1 MSSSVKVVIKPYKNK
16 ELRAMYGM
24 DDNPKAWKKQ
34 LDRYK
39 EAIGERRGQF
49 YDVHQV
55 KTIFLKLGVPG
66 VFLSDELEKTN
77 SETDKAA

>member
-1 MSSSVKVVIKPYKNK
+1 MSSVKVVVKPYKNK

-24 DDNPKAWKKQ
+24 DENPKAWKKY

-39 EAIGERRGQF
+39 DFIGERKGQF

-55 KTIFLKLGVPG
+55 RIIFLKLGVPG
-66 VFLSDELEKTN
+66 VFLSDELEKRN
-77 SETDKAA
+77 SAEDKAA